1 MSDVMLGNRLDRL
14 VDEGRPH
21 PGPANAAIALV
32 EYCSYACPYCRA
44 ANERIAKCA
53 ISSATGCAISSF
65 IGLSSASSSLLRRRT
80 GGADRG
86 PQKFCDAH
94 VKLMTRS
101 ETLTEDDVNAVARD
115 LGVSADCSPSDNPAG
130 RCGQSQRRG
139 EPRDRHAHLLYQWPP
154 L

>member
-1 MSDVMLGNRLDRL
+1 LIAASASEKLSLALIVVIAGAGLESSMSDVMLGNRLDRL
-14 VDEGRPH
+14 VDQGRPH

-32 EYCSYACPYCRA
+32 EYGSYACPYCRA

-86 PQKFCDAH
+86 PQKF
-94 VKLMTRS
+94 L
-101 ETLTEDDVNAVARD
+101 
-115 LGVSADCSPSDNPAG
+115 
-130 RCGQSQRRG
+130 
-139 EPRDRHAHLLYQWPP
+139 
-154 L
+154 